1 MSRRSRRH
9 QRAPKRD
16 QKMED
21 IPMTPMIDVVFQ
33 LLIYFVFTFEI
44 PDRMAQIPV
53 FRPAAPPPREDEPP
67 PPPPNNLRVGVY
79 ENFYTINDTRV
90 TTQTMLRSFNQLANL
105 DPTQNVIVL
114 ATGNSK
120 HGSLVYVLDLLHKSG
135 LEKVTLM
142 SAE

>member
-1 MSRRSRRH
+1 MARRKRRH

-44 PDRMAQIPV
+44 PDRIAQIPV
-53 FRPAAPPPREDEPP
+53 FRPAAPPEPTPIRP
-67 PPPPNNLRVGVY
+67 PQNIRVGVY
-79 ENFYTINDTRV
+79 ENFYTINDRRMTPESMTR
-90 TTQTMLRSFNQLANL
+90 TFNQLANL
-105 DPTQNVIVL
+105 DSTQNVIVL

-120 HGSLVYVLDLLHKSG
+120 HGSLVFVLDLLHKSG
-135 LEKVTLM
+135 LEKVSLM
-142 SAE
+142 SAD